1 VVHLDLNPE
10 NIMIGQ
16 YGEVMIADWGN
27 ARLYNKKPY
36 MDFLKLVRDAP
47 PPPENDGDVP
57 MAAMPQYMSPEQ
69 ITADP
74 DAIAPT
80 ADIFSMGIILY
91 EMMSRVVPFNAPTF
105 QLLAD
110 QIKTGIP
117 RSLHEICPEIPRM
130 LSQICAKMLEKDTFK
145 RYHSFHEVLRNIDQ
159 FQNSGQA
166 FSMQSFKPGDVF
178 VQEGDKGD
186 FAFTIISGSVEV
198 SRMVGGAKKVLS
210 VLGPGE
216 IVGELAIFSNE
227 PRTATI
233 TALEPTTISIM
244 NRPSIEQ
251 EMQKLSPWVQK
262 MIAALSN
269 RFIKLN
275 EQLIR

>member
-1 VVHLDLNPE
+1 
-10 NIMIGQ
+10 
-16 YGEVMIADWGN
+16 
-27 ARLYNKKPY
+27 
-36 MDFLKLVRDAP
+36 
-47 PPPENDGDVP
+47 
-57 MAAMPQYMSPEQ
+57 
-69 ITADP
+69 
-74 DAIAPT
+74 
-80 ADIFSMGIILY
+80 
-91 EMMSRVVPFNAPTF
+91 
-105 QLLAD
+105 
-110 QIKTGIP
+110 
-117 RSLHEICPEIPRM
+117 
-130 LSQICAKMLEKDTFK
+130 
-145 RYHSFHEVLRNIDQ
+145 
-159 FQNSGQA
+159 
-166 FSMQSFKPGDVF
+166 MQSFRPGDVF

-198 SRMVGGAKKVLS
+198 SRMVGGVKKVLS

-262 MIAALSN
+262 MITALSN

-275 EQLIR
+275 EQMVAGK